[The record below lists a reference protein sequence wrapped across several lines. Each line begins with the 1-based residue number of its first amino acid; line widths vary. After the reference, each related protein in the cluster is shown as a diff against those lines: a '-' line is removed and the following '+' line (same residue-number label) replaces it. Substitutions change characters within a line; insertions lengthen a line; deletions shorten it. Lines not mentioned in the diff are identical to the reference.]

1 VINVEASHAYPRLP
15 RFLAEVARVLRPGG
29 HFLYAD
35 VRGRSEFPGWEAAL
49 AGTPMRQV
57 SPRVINASVLRSL
70 DKKFAA
76 VTGADRWQATGV
88 HLASTADSPAC
99 QAQGCTASYKT
110 AKPSTGCNAGSS

>member
-35 VRGRSEFPGWEAAL
+35 FRGRSEFPWEAAL

-70 DKKFAA
+70 DKNSQRSLELIGGKRPAFMWPRPQIRRRARHRAA
-76 VTGADRWQATGV
+76 PVIQNGKAEYRM
-88 HLASTADSPAC
+88 
-99 QAQGCTASYKT
+99 
-110 AKPSTGCNAGSS
+110 